1 MMGAA
6 GASCRI
12 AGQQQMIGENIVGGQ
27 RHLQRFVRM
36 DLEIAFDLV
45 QSFDLGH
52 LQWSERSRT
61 ICNAMTIC
69 IKC

>member
-1 MMGAA
+1 MMGVA

-52 LQWSERSRT
+52 LQ
-61 ICNAMTIC
+61 
-69 IKC
+69 